1 MNASQDRSND
11 PNIGERV
18 LWLAQVSA
26 AAMALADARVPDQF
40 NGTTETSKVAVEPV
54 TKTELRSLTAQRD
67 DSSNPN
73 VRRATSPVRSSLTV
87 VIVSGLLVI
96 LAVAALPLSGRYT
109 LADSWQQLL
118 STSKLVPLSSLSAT
132 WTSVISSEPARPRLI
147 VQPSRATQGEPAP
160 LGLSIQGRAD
170 GAAIHIG
177 RLAPGMELTMGN
189 ASGSDSW
196 EIPASELAYSWVA
209 PPEGFVGSANLVAEL
224 RLSDNKIADRQAI
237 RIEWVLPIGPGPAL
251 PQPEQSAALPSIL
264 SEPFQLQNSR
274 TETAL
279 LTPRGALPRQTEN
292 TEVSSISVAQAQLEP
307 DRDEG
312 SRPELPLPTPR
323 QQDRQEIGP
332 EPSTLLDSIQ
342 PRARGDEMIPAELP
356 TQLSQRQ
363 LNGDEIAVLLKRGK
377 DLITAGD
384 LAAAR
389 LVLRRA
395 ADANNA
401 EAALA
406 LAATYDPL
414 VLRELR
420 VYGFTGDAAMA
431 RAWYQKAAELGSSA
445 APRRLEMLTQGPH

>member
-26 AAMALADARVPDQF
+26 AATALAGTRVPDQF
-40 NGTTETSKVAVEPV
+40 NGTTETSKAAVEPV
-54 TKTELRSLTAQRD
+54 TKAKLRSLTAQRD

-109 LADSWQQLL
+109 LADAWQQLL
-118 STSKLVPLSSLSAT
+118 SDYTSKLVPMSSLSAT
-132 WTSVISSEPARPRLI
+132 WTSVISREPARPRLI

-160 LGLSIQGRAD
+160 LGLLIQGRAD
-170 GAAIHIG
+170 GAIIHIG
-177 RLAPGMELTMGN
+177 RLVPGMEFTVGS
-189 ASGSDSW
+189 ASGSNSW
-196 EIPASELAYSWVA
+196 EIPASELGYSWVA

-237 RIEWVLPIGPGPAL
+237 RLEWVLPIGPGPAL
-251 PQPEQSAALPSIL
+251 PQPEQSAALPSIS

-279 LTPRGALPRQTEN
+279 LTPLGTLPRQAEN
-292 TEVSSISVAQAQLEP
+292 AAVSSISVAQAQLEP
-307 DRDEG
+307 DRGEG
-312 SRPELPLPTPR
+312 SRPELPLPTLP
-323 QQDRQEIGP
+323 QQDRKEIGT
-332 EPSTLLDSIQ
+332 EPSTLLEAIQ

-414 VLRELR
+414 VQIGRASWRE
-420 VYGFTGDAAMA
+420 
-431 RAWYQKAAELGSSA
+431 
-445 APRRLEMLTQGPH
+445 RRK